1 MKRKWQLIIGLVLAM
16 VVTSGLY
23 AFTYL
28 TATATMDVAVAGD
41 EIATAAAAAS
51 PPDWNSVLGY
61 SGIET
66 LRPSAAGDETGTEI
80 VQYPVAGEHWDKVY
94 EETPDGD
101 STYIETEWFEWQEDL
116 YNIPDHSLGS
126 DTINY
131 VKVYAVAKVE
141 TVFKLV
147 THLYIHIKTNG
158 VEDNGPEAQITTSYA
173 TYSNQW
179 NNNPQ
184 TGNPWTW
191 DEIDALQIGVGI
203 QRPKSGNYTRVT
215 QVYAEVNY
223 STIKLSGEVP
233 TGDLFDITPD
243 DDYTGDLAVKV
254 YLTNTGDLVKAY
266 QYLNMKLYLEG
277 SVEAGETPDY
287 QLLTLDN
294 GEATF
299 NLKDYAPGTYT
310 LSVGHGASPAIPGG
324 SYGLVST
331 DTSRWEAGWAV
342 EPEFYCLIMQ
352 R

>member
-1 MKRKWQLIIGLVLAM
+1 MKRKWQLIIGLALAL

-28 TATATMDVAVAGD
+28 TATATTDVTVAGE
-41 EIATAAAAAS
+41 EIATAAVAAS
-51 PPDWNSVLGY
+51 QPDWNSVLGY

-66 LRPSAAGDETGTEI
+66 LRPSAAGDETGAEI
-80 VQYPVAGEHWDKVY
+80 VQYPVAGEHWDKVC
-94 EETPDGD
+94 EATSDGD
-101 STYIETEWFEWQEDL
+101 STYIETEDFAWQEDL

-126 DTINY
+126 GTINY
-131 VKVYAVAKVE
+131 VKVYAVAKAEIVN
-141 TVFKLV
+141 KLV
-147 THLYIHIKTNG
+147 TNLYLHIKTNG
-158 VEDNGPEAQITTSYA
+158 VEDNGPVVQITTSYD

-203 QRPKSGNYTRVT
+203 RRPKPGNYTRVT

-223 STIKLSGEVP
+223 STIKLSGDVP
-233 TGDLFDITPD
+233 TDGLFDITPD
-243 DDYTGDLAVKV
+243 ANFTGDLAVKV

-277 SVEAGETPDY
+277 SVEAGETPNY

-310 LSVGHGASPAIPGG
+310 LSVTGG

-331 DTSRWEAGWAV
+331 DSSVWEVGWTV
-342 EPEFYCLIMQ
+342 TPEFYCLIMQ

>member
-1 MKRKWQLIIGLVLAM
+1 MQRKWRLIIGLALAL

-28 TATATMDVAVAGD
+28 TATATMDVTVAGE
-41 EIATAAAAAS
+41 EIATAAVAAS
-51 PPDWNSVLGY
+51 PPDWNSALGY

-94 EETPDGD
+94 ETTSDGD

-126 DTINY
+126 GTINY

-141 TVFKLV
+141 TVFKEV

-158 VEDNGPEAQITTSYA
+158 VEDNGPEAQITTSYV

-203 QRPKSGNYTRVT
+203 QRPKSGNFTRVT
-215 QVYAEVNY
+215 QVYAEVGY
-223 STIKLSGEVP
+223 STIKLSGDVP
-233 TGDLFDITPD
+233 IGNLFDITPD
-243 DDYTGDLAVKV
+243 NDYTGDLAVKV

-277 SVEAGETPDY
+277 SVEAGETPNY

-294 GEATF
+294 GEAAF
-299 NLKDYAPGTYT
+299 NLQDYAPGTYT
-310 LSVGHGASPAIPGG
+310 LSVTGG

-331 DTSRWEAGWAV
+331 DSSEWEVGWTV
-342 EPEFYCLIMQ
+342 TPEFYCLIMQ

>member
-1 MKRKWQLIIGLVLAM
+1 AKA
-16 VVTSGLY
+16 
-23 AFTYL
+23 
-28 TATATMDVAVAGD
+28 
-41 EIATAAAAAS
+41 
-51 PPDWNSVLGY
+51 
-61 SGIET
+61 
-66 LRPSAAGDETGTEI
+66 EI
-80 VQYPVAGEHWDKVY
+80 V
-94 EETPDGD
+94 
-101 STYIETEWFEWQEDL
+101 
-116 YNIPDHSLGS
+116 N
-126 DTINY
+126 
-131 VKVYAVAKVE
+131 
-141 TVFKLV
+141 KLV
-147 THLYIHIKTNG
+147 TNLYLHIKTNG
-158 VEDNGPEAQITTSYA
+158 VEDNGPVVQITTSYD

-203 QRPKSGNYTRVT
+203 RRPKPGNYTRVT

-223 STIKLSGEVP
+223 STIKLSGDVP
-233 TGDLFDITPD
+233 TDGLFDITPD

-277 SVEAGETPDY
+277 SVEAGETPNY

-310 LSVGHGASPAIPGG
+310 LSVTGG

-331 DTSRWEAGWAV
+331 DTSQWEAGWTV
-342 EPEFYCLIMQ
+342 TPEFYCLIMQ

>member
-1 MKRKWQLIIGLVLAM
+1 MKRKWRLIIGLVLAL

-28 TATATMDVAVAGD
+28 TATATMDVTVAGE
-41 EIATAAAAAS
+41 EIATAAVAAS

-66 LRPSAAGDETGTEI
+66 LRPSAGGDETGIDDQEPLT
-80 VQYPVAGEHWDKVY
+80 GEHWDKVD
-94 EETPDGD
+94 EETSDGD
-101 STYIETEWFEWQEDL
+101 YTYVSTENWDWQEDL

-131 VKVYAVAKVE
+131 VKVYAVARRE
-141 TVFKLV
+141 AFGGSPQSS
-147 THLYIHIKTNG
+147 LYIHIKTNG
-158 VEDNGPEAQITTSYA
+158 VEYNVIETTLTTSYLP
-173 TYSNQW
+173 YSYQW
-179 NNNPQ
+179 NTNPQ

-191 DEIDALQIGVGI
+191 DEIDALQIGVRI
-203 QRPKSGNYTRVT
+203 RRPRAGRYTRVT

-223 STIKLSGEVP
+223 STIKLCGEVP

-277 SVEAGETPDY
+277 SVEAGETPNY

-331 DTSRWEAGWAV
+331 DSSVWEAGWTV
-342 EPEFYCLIMQ
+342 TPEFYCLIMQ